1 MSWVC
6 IDMKKERKEKCCS
19 CGRLERQ
26 GHERVMGTRRA
37 PIETRRPDMANLS
50 LPTTGVGAGTC
61 AGMTPHRTKASSM
74 TLV

>member
-26 GHERVMGTRRA
+26 GHV
-37 PIETRRPDMANLS
+37 LS
-50 LPTTGVGAGTC
+50 EATH
-61 AGMTPHRTKASSM
+61 MDASISADG
-74 TLV
+74 LIDKIGY